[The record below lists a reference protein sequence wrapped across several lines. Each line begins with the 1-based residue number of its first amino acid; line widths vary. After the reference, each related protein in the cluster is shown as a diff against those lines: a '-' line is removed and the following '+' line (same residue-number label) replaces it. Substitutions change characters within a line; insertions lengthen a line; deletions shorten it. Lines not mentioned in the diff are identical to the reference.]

1 MRGDM
6 TSVESRGLQARLDE
20 LWDFEDPAGSEAR
33 LRQAA
38 AGEATDLGRGVLATQ
53 VARALGLQGRYAD
66 ALEALDAVA
75 SDHRE
80 LTVRALL
87 ERGRV
92 LNSRGDRDAARPQ
105 FEAAFELAREHGF
118 ENLAVDALHMIAIVA
133 PKAEKEALH
142 ERAIALAAGASD
154 PRARQWLGSLYN
166 NLGWSHFEAGDVEG
180 ALSLF
185 ERALDERLL
194 LGRQRQIDI
203 ARWAVARALRALGR
217 TDEALSLQQAILD
230 STTGMDIV
238 DPFVHAEL
246 AECLSTLGLAEEA
259 KGHATRALEALAD
272 DPTAEAQMVAR
283 LREIAGLR

>member
-1 MRGDM
+1 M
-6 TSVESRGLQARLDE
+6 TSAESRALQAGLDE

-38 AGEATDLGRGVLATQ
+38 AGEATVLGRGVLATQ

-66 ALEALDAVA
+66 ALEALDAV
-75 SDHRE
+75 SSERPE
-80 LTVRALL
+80 LAVRVLL

-92 LNSRGDRDAARPQ
+92 VNSRGDGAAARPH
-105 FEAAFELAREHGF
+105 FEAAFELAIEDRL

-133 PKAEKEALH
+133 PEAEKEALH
-142 ERAIALAAGASD
+142 ERAIGLAAGASD

-166 NLGWSHFEAGDVEG
+166 NLGWTRFEAGDVEG

-194 LGRQRQIDI
+194 LGKQRQIDI

-217 TDEALSLQQAILD
+217 TDEALSLQRAILA

-238 DPFVHAEL
+238 DPYVHAEL
-246 AECLSTLGLAEEA
+246 AECLSALGLADEA
-259 KGHATRALEALAD
+259 KGHATRALEAFAD
-272 DPTAEAQMVAR
+272 DPTSEAQLVAR
-283 LREIAGLR
+283 LTEITGPR